1 MVSIN
6 SATVFLGG
14 PYQKGLWSVSLICQ
28 AWSLSHIRHTNDRQ
42 PGAYHALN
50 KRGRIPCVFPH
61 EDTSCSRGRVGFWVS
76 FGNIPRTTLPPPKV
90 LSAHFVFLFFFP
102 SLLSSS
108 FNKFLPPTL
117 LPTPLISP
125 FGLLRLDQKLCDHY
139 CSFLQLS
146 EEMLQS

>member
-90 LSAHFVFLFFFP
+90 LSAHFAFLFFFSIVTIFILQQISTSHSTSHSSHL
-102 SLLSSS
+102 SLWII
-108 FNKFLPPTL
+108 KA
-117 LPTPLISP
+117 
-125 FGLLRLDQKLCDHY
+125 
-139 CSFLQLS
+139 
-146 EEMLQS
+146 